1 MIAGLS
7 SDSFAT
13 VTGSTVAAHVS
24 SPILSLCRKLI
35 EAGHPSSADL
45 EVYRDGTLALRV
57 RSIGE
62 AAGYGWP
69 AT

>member
-1 MIAGLS
+1 
-7 SDSFAT
+7 
-13 VTGSTVAAHVS
+13 VHVS
-24 SPILSLCRKLI
+24 SPILALCRKLI

-62 AAGYGWP
+62 AAGLQVVTTPTGRP
-69 AT
+69 VFRRERGP